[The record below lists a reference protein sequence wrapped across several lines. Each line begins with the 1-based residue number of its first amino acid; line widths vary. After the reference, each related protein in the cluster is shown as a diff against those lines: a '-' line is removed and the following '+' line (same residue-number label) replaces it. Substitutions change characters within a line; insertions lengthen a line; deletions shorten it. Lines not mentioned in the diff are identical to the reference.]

1 MTRRVAGIGE
11 VLWDR
16 FPDGDRLGG
25 APANFA
31 FHAGQLGAA
40 AQIVSRIGRDADGDR
55 LAGLLEKRGLPVES
69 LQRDSAH
76 PTGLVRVELRDGQP
90 SYVIESPAA
99 WDFLELTD
107 DLKKLAASLDAVC
120 FGTLAQRHSVSRRTI
135 QDFIRLCPSESLR
148 LFDLNFRQNFFTPET
163 IEFGLWHATALKL
176 NGEELVQ
183 LARLAGWP
191 AETEAALGEIF
202 RRYPVKLIA
211 LTHGA
216 DGCEIRTR
224 GQKVRAQTP
233 KITCVD
239 AVGAGD
245 AFAAALVTGLLADQP
260 LEKIAEQANRVGAYV
275 ASQAGGMPELPPE
288 LKNHE

>member
-25 APANFA
+25 APANFT
-31 FHAGQLGAA
+31 FHAGQLGATA
-40 AQIVSRIGRDADGDR
+40 RIVSRIGRDADGNR
-55 LAGLLEKRGLPVES
+55 LAGLLEKRGLSGEF
-69 LQRDSAH
+69 LQRDPAH
-76 PTGLVRVELRDGQP
+76 PTGLVRVKLQDGQP
-90 SYVIESPAA
+90 SYVIESPVA

-107 DLKKLAASLDAVC
+107 DLKKLAAGLDAVC
-120 FGTLAQRHSVSRRTI
+120 FGTLAQRHPVSRRTI
-135 QDFIRLCPSESLR
+135 QEFVRLCPKTTLR
-148 LFDLNFRQNFFTPET
+148 LFDINFRQNFFSPET
-163 IEFGLWHATALKL
+163 IEFGLSQATALKL
-176 NGEELVQ
+176 NGDELVQ
-183 LARLAGWP
+183 LAGLFGWP
-191 AETEAALGEIF
+191 TQAETALAEIF
-202 RRYPVKLIA
+202 NRYPVEVIA

-224 GQKVRAQTP
+224 GQAVRAKTP

-245 AFAAALVTGLLADQP
+245 AFSAALVTGLLANQP

-275 ASQAGGMPELPPE
+275 ASRAGAMPELPPE
-288 LKNHE
+288 FKTS

>member
-25 APANFA
+25 APANFT
-31 FHAGQLGAA
+31 FHAGQLGATA
-40 AQIVSRIGRDADGDR
+40 RIVSRIGRDADGDR
-55 LAGLLEKRGLPVES
+55 LAGLLEKRGLSGEF
-69 LQRDSAH
+69 LQRDAAY
-76 PTGLVRVELRDGQP
+76 PTGLVRVKLQDGQP

-99 WDFLELTD
+99 WDFIELTD
-107 DLKKLAASLDAVC
+107 DLKKLAAGLDAVC
-120 FGTLAQRHSVSRRTI
+120 FGTLAQRHPVSRRTI
-135 QDFIRLCPSESLR
+135 QDFIRLCPRTTLR
-148 LFDLNFRQNFFTPET
+148 LFDINFRQNFFTPET
-163 IEFGLWHATALKL
+163 IEFGLAQATALKL
-176 NGEELVQ
+176 NGDELVQ
-183 LARLAGWP
+183 LAGLFGWP
-191 AETEAALGEIF
+191 AQTEAALAEIF
-202 RRYPVKLIA
+202 QRHPVKVIA

-224 GQKVRAQTP
+224 ERTVRAKTP

-245 AFAAALVTGLLADQP
+245 AFSAALVTGLLANEP

-275 ASQAGGMPELPPE
+275 ASQAGAMPELPPE
-288 LKNHE
+288 LKLS